1 MVCVALLIQT
11 SGKQPEVR
19 TALVRPGCLAKLQRK
34 QEDSQEFGFKLWNK
48 EKFIH
53 TKLHGYNPTDLETP
67 SAKMVQSFWLKWGVS
82 LRWIYVLLSGWLDI
96 RVLCTS
102 DRKQVIIHTACTHAT
117 QRFYIKNWTG
127 ITKNV
132 FSLQIGSCPCS
143 QHNCY
148 AGFVTCVYCSS
159 VSGLTDSRSSVHAWP
174 QSGLQAQLHW
184 HWHCNAGLLC

>member
-82 LRWIYVLLSGWLDI
+82 LRWIYVLLSGWLDT

-132 FSLQIGSCPCS
+132 FSLQIGS

-148 AGFVTCVYCSS
+148 AEFVTCFYCSS

-174 QSGLQAQLHW
+174 QSSLRAQLHW
-184 HWHCNAGLLC
+184 HWHCNASLLC